1 MILLIIFEKY
11 IKFLCFTNCKHTCT
25 EFFVSG
31 IVSASSSLFITNDA
45 GLLMDLSK
53 KGFPAFS
60 VVVVTI
66 HV

>member
-1 MILLIIFEKY
+1 M
-11 IKFLCFTNCKHTCT
+11 
-25 EFFVSG
+25 
-31 IVSASSSLFITNDA
+31 SASSSLFITNDA

-53 KGFPAFS
+53 YGFPAFS

>member
-1 MILLIIFEKY
+1 LLTIFDDRLHLHFTKY
-11 IKFLCFTNCKHTCT
+11 ERTCT

-31 IVSASSSLFITNDA
+31 IMSASSSLLITNDA

-53 KGFPAFS
+53 NGLPAFS